1 MAEAGN
7 DSVRNY
13 TIGKNRIKKASMPG
27 FCFQDEKLLLTKGK
41 KHGFFL
47 PAINSYKSG
56 SLWGILK
63 ICANLPEHCI
73 LVIRAFA
80 MDIEKQQEKQK
91 EEIDKLL
98 TDEAQTI
105 EAKIAVF
112 ENAGCVKVIHSKNLL
127 LYDLK
132 GQYLWFCIEVIG
144 EGNGEISSMY
154 LENPGDNFMQT
165 FPELY
170 QERGS
175 FFHRYM
181 SIFSSIYG
189 EMQNKIENVE
199 QLLDFDTAPSDLLQL
214 YAGWLGL
221 ELEGDFLEKQTSRNL
236 LKEIYQLNRMKGTK
250 EALKRL
256 IWLVLKEEP
265 IIVERNLIANIG
277 NGEENVLYNRLYGSS
292 KHDIT
297 ILINRNSDEKLR
309 AQLLYLVKQFKPA
322 RSRVKLV
329 FYKECSKMDSY
340 CYLNKNAVLGSVSNG
355 KIDESSILDG
365 HIILDK

>member
-7 DSVRNY
+7 DTIRNY

-27 FCFQDEKLLLTKGK
+27 FCFQDEKILLSKGR

-47 PAINSYKSG
+47 PAINSYQSG

-63 ICANLPEHCI
+63 IRANLPEHCI

-80 MDIEKQQEKQK
+80 MDVEKEQEKQ
-91 EEIDKLL
+91 EIDKFL
-98 TDEAQTI
+98 TDDLQEI
-105 EAKIAVF
+105 EDKIAVF
-112 ENAGCVKVIHSKNLL
+112 ENAECVKVIQSKNLL

-132 GQYLWFCIEVIG
+132 GQYLWFCIEIIG
-144 EGNGEISSMY
+144 EGSGEISNICV
-154 LENPGDNFMQT
+154 ENPGDNFMQT

-189 EMQNKIENVE
+189 EMQNKIENVQ
-199 QLLDFDTAPSDLLQL
+199 QLLDFDTAPEGLLQL

-221 ELEGDFLEKQTSRNL
+221 ELEGDFLEEQTLRNL
-236 LKEIYQLNRMKGTK
+236 LKEVYQLNRMKGTK

-256 IWLVLKEEP
+256 IWLILQEEP
-265 IIVERNLIANIG
+265 IIVERNLIADIG
-277 NGEENVLYNRLYGSS
+277 NGEENTLYNRLYGTS

-297 ILINRNSDEKLR
+297 ILINRNSDEKLQ

-329 FYKECSKMDSY
+329 FYRECSKMDSY
-340 CYLNKNAVLGSVSNG
+340 CYLNKNAVLGRVSNG
-355 KIDESSILDG
+355 KMDESALLDG
-365 HIILDK
+365 HIILNE